1 MKSVLRRFW
10 SSLPPAAIPLRP
22 SQLREVMNRTT
33 AILLLLA
40 AAGCAA
46 LRANSGGEASYFP
59 MSADRSW
66 HYRLRLHNGEI
77 WPVIVHSRGPRF
89 VPELGRVA
97 AIFDEDYPDQKLP
110 VAYFLSEGF
119 LQSEIGLRYRLERGV
134 EVMPIGI
141 QPMRVMPMPPRV
153 GMRWAYFEQV
163 FGTSDGAAFDIRWSG
178 SVSRAESVVVPA
190 GTFHDCLRIESIA
203 LHRIPLDDHPH
214 EFRYV
219 DWYAPN
225 VGLVKNEYTSGSRDV
240 VTHMELVG
248 YGPGEPSPAADPS
261 LVLAAR

>member
-1 MKSVLRRFW
+1 MKRA
-10 SSLPPAAIPLRP
+10 AAIF
-22 SQLREVMNRTT
+22 
-33 AILLLLA
+33 ALLNLLA
-40 AAGCAA
+40 ATACG
-46 LRANSGGEASYFP
+46 SHGDASYFP
-59 MSADRSW
+59 MSADRFW
-66 HYRLRLHNGEI
+66 EYQLRLQNGDV

-97 AIFDEDYPDQKLP
+97 AIFDEDYPDQRLP
-110 VAYFLSEGF
+110 VAFFLAEGF

-134 EVMPIGI
+134 ELMPIGI

-163 FGTSDGAAFDIRWSG
+163 FGSSDGVGFDIRWSG
-178 SVSRAESVVVPA
+178 SVSREESIAVPA
-190 GTFHDCLRIESIA
+190 GVFRDCLRIESVA
-203 LHRIPLDDHPH
+203 VHRMPKDDHPH

-225 VGLVKNEYTSGSRDV
+225 IGLVKNEYISGSGQDA
-240 VTHMELVG
+240 VTHMELVR
-248 YGPGEPSPAADPS
+248 YRHGEPPPVGDPS